1 MEEEIMKRQEEW
13 RQEEWRQEEI
23 MKRQEEIMKRQ
34 EMREVNNYKIVLMF
48 V

>member
-1 MEEEIMKRQEEW
+1 MKRQEEW